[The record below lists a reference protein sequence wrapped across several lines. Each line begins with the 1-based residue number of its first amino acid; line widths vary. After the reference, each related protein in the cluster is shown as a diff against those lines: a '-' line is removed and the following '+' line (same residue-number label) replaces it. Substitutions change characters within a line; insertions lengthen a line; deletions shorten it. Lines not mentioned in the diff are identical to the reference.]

1 MADTVDIV
9 KEAVESANDSKLN
22 TWVALL
28 VALTAVMMAL
38 CNVKDG
44 NVVQAMSQAQS
55 HGVDAWSYFQAK
67 STKQHLAESMADE
80 LETQLMLASRLEP
93 AARGQIAG
101 KLIKYRAQRGTY
113 AAEKDSIRKVAEGFA
128 TEYDRLNVHDD
139 QFDLADAMFSISV
152 ALYGITALTRRR
164 WLLGLALIATVFGA
178 WCGFCGFMGWS
189 FHPSWLSGWLG

>member
-1 MADTVDIV
+1 MADTVDLV
-9 KEAVESANDSKLN
+9 KDAVESAHDSKLN

-28 VALTAVMMAL
+28 VAMTAVFMAL

-55 HGVDAWSYFQAK
+55 HGVDAWSYFQSK
-67 STKQHLAESMADE
+67 STKQHLAESVSDE
-80 LETQLMLASRLEP
+80 LETQLALATRLDP
-93 AARGQIAG
+93 SVRAQLAG
-101 KLIKYRAQRGTY
+101 KLAKYRAEITTY

-164 WLLGLALIATVFGA
+164 WLLGLALLATLFGA
-178 WCGFCGFMGWS
+178 WCGLCGFMGWS
-189 FHPSWLSGWLG
+189 FHPSALSGWLG